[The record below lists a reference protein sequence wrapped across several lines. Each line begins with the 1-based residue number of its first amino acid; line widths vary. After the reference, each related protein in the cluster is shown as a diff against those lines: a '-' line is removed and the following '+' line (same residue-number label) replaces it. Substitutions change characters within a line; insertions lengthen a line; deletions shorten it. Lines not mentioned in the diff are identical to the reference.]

1 MRFGD
6 MDTTSWFSPAKKA
19 AATGLAVAAFAVA
32 TVGSTGQAAAQGVC
46 MPREKIVEMLD
57 SRYTEAPVAQG
68 LASGGRLI
76 EVFSSPD
83 GATWSLLLTAPDG
96 TSCLMAE
103 GHGWFSLPEA
113 LVGQVS

>member
-1 MRFGD
+1 MISDD
-6 MDTTSWFSPAKKA
+6 MDTTSRFSPAKTA
-19 AATGLAVAAFAVA
+19 AAAGLALAAFAVA
-32 TVGSTGQAAAQGVC
+32 TVGTTGQASAQGVC

-57 SRYTEAPVAQG
+57 TRYTESPVAQG
-68 LASGGRLI
+68 LASGGRLL